1 MYVRIFLLSED
12 YWAVKI
18 KEEPNNDDVDNLKST
33 IETDDFF
40 SDI

>member
-1 MYVRIFLLSED
+1 MYVRIFLVSED

-33 IETDDFF
+33 IETDFF

>member
-33 IETDDFF
+33 IETDFF